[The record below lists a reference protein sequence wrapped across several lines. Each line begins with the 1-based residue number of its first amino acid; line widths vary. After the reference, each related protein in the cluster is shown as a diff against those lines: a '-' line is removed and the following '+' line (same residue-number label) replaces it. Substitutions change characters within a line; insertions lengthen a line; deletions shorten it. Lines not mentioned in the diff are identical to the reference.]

1 MSESSNQQS
10 DSDDA
15 GWLEPM
21 LTFAGVVA
29 VLAGLS
35 GLAGL
40 WAPLGDHIL
49 AVAAV
54 VFIGVPFVILA
65 RRGADFKRYGI
76 DLERIPLR
84 HVGLGLAVSLAIVP
98 LYAAGHHLWETA
110 VEERQF
116 EPSLDNYRQWSVD
129 LDAPSIADAGRE
141 SLQVRTFSDH
151 LHIEWANP
159 TTPEPTLA
167 IEADR
172 PFRWHHNSGISI
184 RHHEAPDE
192 GGGIDTPMMGVDTEP
207 AKSWRAAPTS
217 KGGDGHL
224 VISSRPSDG
233 PTPQTL
239 QLDLQ
244 RPDSAAGPE
253 VFVGTSRQDAD
264 KPIELQRNYWW
275 LIIWGLSHLVLVALP
290 EEYFYRGYLQTRLHD
305 LLEAGDNLED
315 GEHGGDN
322 VEAATFLGFS
332 RANWATSALFA
343 IGHILIPIG
352 GSISLGRGAVFFPSL
367 LFGWLRERT
376 GSIIAPTVFHAAANM
391 MVLVVAVHYF

>member
-10 DSDDA
+10 ASDDA
-15 GWLEPM
+15 DWLEPM
-21 LTFAGVVA
+21 VAFGGVVA

-65 RRGADFKRYGI
+65 RRGADFERYGI

-84 HVGLGLAVSLAIVP
+84 HVGLGLAVSLGIVP

-151 LHIEWANP
+151 LHIEWAHAA
-159 TTPEPTLA
+159 TPEPAVA

-172 PFRWHHNSGISI
+172 PFQWHHSSGLSI
-184 RHHEAPDE
+184 RHHPDRDSN
-192 GGGIDTPMMGVDTEP
+192 GGIDSPIMGVDHEP
-207 AKSWRAAPTS
+207 AQRWLATPSAQ
-217 KGGDGHL
+217 GVDGHL

-233 PTPQTL
+233 PTPG
-239 QLDLQ
+239 QLRLELD
-244 RPDSAAGPE
+244 RPDSDAGPDI
-253 VFVGTSRQDAD
+253 FVGTSHHDAD
-264 KPIELQRNYWW
+264 EPIELERNYWW

-305 LLEAGDNLED
+305 LLEAGDD
-315 GEHGGDN
+315 GEHGEET
-322 VEAATFLGFS
+322 VETTTFLGLS
-332 RANWATSALFA
+332 RANWATSGLFA

-352 GSISLGRGAVFFPSL
+352 GSISLARGAVFFPSL
-367 LFGWLRERT
+367 LFGWLRDRT